1 MQDKTHDP
9 CFLSSLVAQLLCQP
23 PVPSPFNTSDTHRHS
38 LFHCC
43 HKRSDKSNISK
54 QGSVLARFCRVQSLL
69 TRMAWSQRQLAH
81 GVHSQDAGRGV
92 RCCFAAVFL
101 PIQSRTSGHGM
112 TLPTFRAPN
121 LETPSRACPQFCL
134 LGGFRACPS

>member
-9 CFLSSLVAQLLCQP
+9 CFLSSLVAQLLCQA

-69 TRMAWSQRQLAH
+69 TRMAWSQRQL
-81 GVHSQDAGRGV
+81 GPR
-92 RCCFAAVFL
+92 
-101 PIQSRTSGHGM
+101 
-112 TLPTFRAPN
+112 
-121 LETPSRACPQFCL
+121 CPQSGCRERCTL
-134 LGGFRACPS
+134 LLCCRVPSYSVQDLRPWDDTAHIQGTQPRNSLSGMPTILSPRWL